1 MYGRDLWEAGP
12 KAAPRMSDPHIAPRA
27 HQGDGEGQLPDPLEG
42 VMSHDRLFDY
52 PTAAWAVRGALLG
65 VLLIMGVFVVGIVI
79 SGGDWALLA
88 VAAMSAVF
96 GGVGMGAMLGATLAQ
111 FRQPEPVVLTTT
123 PVRHRVSP
131 SRSR

>member
-1 MYGRDLWEAGP
+1 
-12 KAAPRMSDPHIAPRA
+12 
-27 HQGDGEGQLPDPLEG
+27 
-42 VMSHDRLFDY
+42 MSHDRLFDY

-79 SGGDWALLA
+79 SGGDWAILA

-123 PVRHRVSP
+123 
-131 SRSR
+131 RSGTG